1 MPIRRSRSFRVER
14 SASVVYIFVEQILGL
29 DEEPPVAVLEC
40 LEQQDGYESGLPD
53 RRVIAFRPDGG
64 EAGR

>member
-1 MPIRRSRSFRVER
+1 M
-14 SASVVYIFVEQILGL
+14 YIFVEQILGL